1 MEAALELIRQS
12 PRQFGTVQLIVCR
25 PANDQRRELQSAE
38 LSTAQGLHGD
48 NWKTRQS
55 KREIADTD
63 MQITMMNSR
72 AIAAI
77 AANRADWSLA
87 GDQLFVDFD
96 LSPANL
102 PVGTRLRVGSAIIE
116 VTAEPHLGCRKFSER
131 FGKDAVLF
139 VNSAVGKSL
148 NLRGIN
154 ARVVTG
160 GTVACGDAIVK
171 C

>member
-1 MEAALELIRQS
+1 
-12 PRQFGTVQLIVCR
+12 
-25 PANDQRRELQSAE
+25 
-38 LSTAQGLHGD
+38 
-48 NWKTRQS
+48 
-55 KREIADTD
+55 